1 MARATVIKKFTAKL
15 ADIQQIRGHAANC
28 SAVINI

>member
-1 MARATVIKKFTAKL
+1 MARATVRKNFMAKL
-15 ADIQQIRGHAANC
+15 ANIQQIRGHAANC